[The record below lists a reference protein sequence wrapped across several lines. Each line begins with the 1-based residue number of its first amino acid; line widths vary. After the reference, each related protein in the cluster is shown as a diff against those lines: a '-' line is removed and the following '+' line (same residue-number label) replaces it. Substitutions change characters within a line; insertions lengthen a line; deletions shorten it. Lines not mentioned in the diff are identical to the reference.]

1 MAPPKSGTSRRGTV
15 HGAAA
20 HNILQFVI
28 RAAPLPKPIFD
39 FLRDNLTLLRR
50 MQQERK
56 SREEGRSPSATPIAE
71 TDSEAASDP
80 RRADAIASSEDQEE
94 DEVDL
99 QGEILKRPTIKAEEF
114 WPAFEMV
121 CKEVGGEWVDVP
133 ERLWAFGPQ
142 RAGTCLL
149 VDSRP
154 GQPTS

>member
-1 MAPPKSGTSRRGTV
+1 MPPPKSGTGRRGTV

-20 HNILQFVI
+20 HNLIKFVV
-28 RAAPLPKPIFD
+28 RAAPLPKPVFD
-39 FLRDNLTLLRR
+39 FLRDNLALLRR

-56 SREEGRSPSATPIAE
+56 SREEGQSSSPTPTLEGTA
-71 TDSEAASDP
+71 DSGP
-80 RRADAIASSEDQEE
+80 VDAVPVDDEEQEE

-99 QGEILKRPTIKAEEF
+99 QGEVLKRPTIKAEEL
-114 WPAFEMV
+114 WPTLEKV
-121 CKEVGGEWVDVP
+121 CKEAGGEWADLP

-149 VDSRP
+149 ADSRP